1 MDEYSH
7 KDVTQIG
14 RFNCFTFNSSNVRL
28 ILKADVQV
36 KAMIVVIADVFPS
49 IPLLTFVLLQSV
61 LVSSTFQSNP

>member
-28 ILKADVQV
+28 ILKADGQV
-36 KAMIVVIADVFPS
+36 
-49 IPLLTFVLLQSV
+49 SV
-61 LVSSTFQSNP
+61 MTDS